1 MPRPLLPRAHTRRAS
16 LGPNAAAAL
25 LHTLGRHVFLQI
37 LHRTRDDVC
46 LLLFGTSGTRNR
58 ENDASAAE
66 PGGEDDYAHITEA
79 HE

>member
-1 MPRPLLPRAHTRRAS
+1 VVLVLDVGPRMHPYLDEAKR
-16 LGPNAAAAL
+16 AAADFV
-25 LHTLGRHVFLQI
+25 TQKI